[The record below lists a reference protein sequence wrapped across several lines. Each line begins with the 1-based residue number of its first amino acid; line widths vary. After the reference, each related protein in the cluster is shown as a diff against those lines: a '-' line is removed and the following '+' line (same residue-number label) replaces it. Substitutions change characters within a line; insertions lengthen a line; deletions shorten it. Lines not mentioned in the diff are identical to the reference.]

1 MNFLVHIAVA
11 VRYALL
17 GVIIVGALTVLPSLI
32 ERLVSP

>member
-1 MNFLVHIAVA
+1 MNLFVHVAAA

-17 GVIIVGALTVLPSLI
+17 GVLVVGALTVLPSLV